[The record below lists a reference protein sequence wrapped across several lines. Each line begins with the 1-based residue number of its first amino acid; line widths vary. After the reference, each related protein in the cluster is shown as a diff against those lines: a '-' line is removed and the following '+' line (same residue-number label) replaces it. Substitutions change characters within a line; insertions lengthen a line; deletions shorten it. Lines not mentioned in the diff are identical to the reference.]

1 MSTINDITLIEPEHW
16 ALRDIAQKIND
27 ATQTAEGQARSAMQ
41 SAMTAGDLLTQAKG
55 YVQHGQW
62 NEWLRAN
69 CTVAPRTAQAYMR
82 LFKQVPAL
90 EDSKAQRVAD
100 LPLREAMKAIATVPE
115 VPASTRAA
123 GLRVAS
129 RSEADKAAAI
139 FRRSAS
145 GLRESAKCIDMIR
158 ELNGKQVTALRSKL
172 LAAIDALDALQTASA
187 SDDTKA
193 GS

>member
-1 MSTINDITLIEPEHW
+1 MNTTNDITVIEPEHW

-55 YVQHGQW
+55 HVQHGQW
-62 NEWLRAN
+62 NEWLLAN

-100 LPLREAMKAIATVPE
+100 LPLREAIKAIATVPE
-115 VPASTRAA
+115 VPTSTRGLAVQTVSKTERERNAA
-123 GLRVAS
+123 VFL
-129 RSEADKAAAI
+129 
-139 FRRSAS
+139 RSAK
-145 GLRESAKCIDMIR
+145 GLKEATRFFAITGAMT
-158 ELNGKQVTALRSKL
+158 GPQVLKLRTALT
-172 LAAIDALDALQTASA
+172 AAIDALDALQSPSA
-187 SDDTKA
+187 SDDAKA
-193 GS
+193 MS